1 MEKVNNSENDRE
13 NSILL
18 NNLQNLFIFSE
29 NKIKIPNKIYGYQK
43 FNQNQKDVY
52 QNYIY
57 SIIHKF
63 NLSTIQK
70 EKITIYSKTYTKDI
84 LRKLIYSIAKILY
97 FSYKKNFPKIK
108 NSNTNKIYTS
118 DKGWGCMIRCGQMIL
133 SRGIYKYFKKLKF
146 DTLEALNQSWKFF
159 YDNIIEL
166 NEFPEEFFNM
176 MNLFIKNYK
185 INKQNHQNLIGCFP
199 PFSIKSICLNGILCH
214 KFAGDWFS
222 DVNLCYLFHIISE
235 KYNLFKNL
243 KIFSFHTQLFK
254 EEIIKGCFTKIN
266 NTMNNNEY
274 IEFENEKYYFK
285 NMGIIFISVR
295 LGIEKISIEYHKS
308 LRKFFLCKENI
319 GIIGGIKNLAYYF
332 IGYKDD
338 GELLYLDPHSTKE
351 CSKYIFNNN
360 INHYYLCSNV
370 KSLEINKM
378 TTALSFGFIFRD
390 LNEFN
395 DLFKFFDVH
404 MKYFEFP
411 LFGVSDKN
419 IMDNFN
425 YDMFK
430 NKVNMDNDDF

>member
-1 MEKVNNSENDRE
+1 
-13 NSILL
+13 
-18 NNLQNLFIFSE
+18 
-29 NKIKIPNKIYGYQK
+29 
-43 FNQNQKDVY
+43 
-52 QNYIY
+52 
-57 SIIHKF
+57 
-63 NLSTIQK
+63 
-70 EKITIYSKTYTKDI
+70 
-84 LRKLIYSIAKILY
+84 
-97 FSYKKNFPKIK
+97 
-108 NSNTNKIYTS
+108 
-118 DKGWGCMIRCGQMIL
+118 
-133 SRGIYKYFKKLKF
+133 
-146 DTLEALNQSWKFF
+146 
-159 YDNIIEL
+159 
-166 NEFPEEFFNM
+166 
-176 MNLFIKNYK
+176 
-185 INKQNHQNLIGCFP
+185 
-199 PFSIKSICLNGILCH
+199 
-214 KFAGDWFS
+214 
-222 DVNLCYLFHIISE
+222 
-235 KYNLFKNL
+235 
-243 KIFSFHTQLFK
+243 
-254 EEIIKGCFTKIN
+254 
-266 NTMNNNEY
+266 MNNNEY

-308 LRKFFLCKENI
+308 IRKFFLCKENI